1 MQLYLELVD
10 VMLREE
16 LEGAETGEPAELS
29 PVMLRTLSVTG
40 IVEEPPTPGSLLP
53 PQIVGLIPFDGEWRF
68 DYSLFGPPAANWK
81 EIGFDEDVAFWPGPN
96 RVCSTGGSPTSSPP
110 R

>member
-53 PQIVGLIPFDGEWRF
+53 LPLQ
-68 DYSLFGPPAANWK
+68 
-81 EIGFDEDVAFWPGPN
+81 
-96 RVCSTGGSPTSSPP
+96 
-110 R
+110 